1 MTMTEPVLIAVD
13 WGTSSFRAYLVAG
26 DGAILA
32 RQSNASGILS
42 VKDGAFAPVL
52 IEAVAAWRSQHG
64 ALPILMSGMIGSRQ
78 GWREAP
84 YLECPVRVEDV
95 ATRLLRFE
103 ADGIGALAIVPGLID
118 HHSGMPDVM
127 RGEETQ
133 ILGALTSSNSGR
145 QTFVLPGTHAKWV
158 TVEQGTISTFRTYMT
173 GEVFAAL
180 KDHTILGR
188 TMTDAPHDPKAFERG
203 VGFGA
208 AGGPP
213 GDILNRIFST
223 RTLGLTGGLAPE
235 AAASYLSGLLIGAEI
250 ASAAPRGA
258 FTIIASDTL
267 AARYEDAARHLGLEA
282 HRAPADCVVAGLLA
296 IANAAGLIG
305 RST

>member
-1 MTMTEPVLIAVD
+1 MTEPVLIAVD
-13 WGTSSFRAYLVAG
+13 WGTSSFRAYLVAR

-32 RQSNASGILS
+32 RQANANGILS

-52 IEAVAAWRSQHG
+52 GAAVAAWRSQHG

-84 YLECPVRVEDV
+84 YLECPARVEDV
-95 ATRLLRFE
+95 ATKLLRFD
-103 ADGIGALAIVPGLID
+103 ADGIGPLAIVPGLID
-118 HHSGMPDVM
+118 HQSGMPDVM

-133 ILGALTSSNSGR
+133 ILGALRSSNSGR
-145 QTFVLPGTHAKWV
+145 RTFVLPGTHAKWV
-158 TVEQGTISTFRTYMT
+158 TVDAGTIASFRTYMT

-188 TMTDAPHDPKAFERG
+188 TMTDAPHHPQAFERG
-203 VGFGA
+203 VAFGA
-208 AGGPP
+208 ASGGP
-213 GDILNRIFST
+213 GDLLNRIFST
-223 RTLGLTGGLAPE
+223 RTLGLTDGLAPE

-250 ASAAPRGA
+250 ASAAPQGA

-267 AARYEDAARHLGLEA
+267 AAHYEDAARHLGLEA
-282 HRAPADCVVAGLLA
+282 QRAPPDCVAAGLLR
-296 IANAAGLIG
+296 IARAAGLVG
-305 RST
+305 GTS